1 LITVWPFPEDLI
13 SKLADKVGAFIV
25 PEINMGQIIREVE
38 RCVKGKTR
46 VIGVHKPG
54 GDILDPRD
62 VLEAIRKGAA
72 ERQPA

>member
-1 LITVWPFPEDLI
+1 
-13 SKLADKVGAFIV
+13 
-25 PEINMGQIIREVE
+25 MGQITREVE
-38 RCVKGKTR
+38 RCVKGKAR

-62 VLEAIRKGAA
+62 VLEAIRKGTA